1 MVVDLIGFGVVMLLL
16 PFYAKAFGASGTQLG
31 GILTAYA
38 AAQFAFAPLWGRLSD
53 RIGRRPVMLLT
64 IGGTALSLLLLALAD
79 SLFWVMAARL
89 LGGAFAANV
98 SVATAFVADLTDESE
113 RTRWMG
119 LIGASFGVGFVLGP
133 ALGGLLA
140 PFGHHVPLLVAAG
153 MATLNWLHAAVS
165 LREPEHPRP
174 TEPSGPVPSRGVV
187 LGDVPV
193 RRLCLANFAFALGVT
208 QLETV
213 FALFMIDRF
222 AYGELRVGLIF
233 VAMAILMGGIQG
245 GGMKAL
251 AGRFSERVLV
261 SAGCGLLAVAFV
273 WIPGTFRVSLLLVAL
288 ALASIGRAVVQPSLM
303 SLASMAGEA
312 GVRGAVMG
320 VFQSAASLARV
331 VGPFSAGWLYDRS
344 LAGPFL
350 VAAALFAGLALAGR
364 GLPSRPS
371 SAG

>member
-133 ALGGLLA
+133 ALGGALA
-140 PFGHHVPLLVAAG
+140 PFGHQVPLLVAAG
-153 MATLNWLHAAVS
+153 MAALNWVHAAVS
-165 LREPEHPRP
+165 LREPDRHERA
-174 TEPSGPVPSRGVV
+174 EGGGGASVGGALLR
-187 LGDVPV
+187 DAPV
-193 RRLCLANFAFALGVT
+193 RRLCLANFTFAVGVT

-222 AYGELRVGLIF
+222 SYDAMQVAVIF
-233 VAMAILMGGIQG
+233 VAMAVLMGGIQG

-251 AGRFSERVLV
+251 SARFSERALV
-261 SAGCGLLAVAFV
+261 CTGCGFLAVAFV
-273 WIPGTFRVSLLLVAL
+273 WIPETFRVSLLLVPL
-288 ALASIGRAVVQPSLM
+288 ALASVGRAVVQPSLM
-303 SLASMAGEA
+303 SLASMAGEVGA
-312 GVRGAVMG
+312 RGAVMG
-320 VFQSAASLARV
+320 AFQSAASLARV
-331 VGPFSAGWLYDRS
+331 VGPFAAGWLYDRS

-350 VAAALFAGLALAGR
+350 VAAALFGGLALAGR
-364 GLPSRPS
+364 GLPARPPA
-371 SAG
+371 AG